1 MNINNGLG
9 SKNMKRRSK
18 SDTLETDRQTDRQRE
33 TDRQIETDRQ
43 TDRQTETRHTHRE
56 RKKRELS

>member
-18 SDTLETDRQTDRQRE
+18 SDTLERQTDRGRQTE
-33 TDRQIETDRQ
+33 GDRQIETERR
-43 TDRQTETRHTHRE
+43 TDRQTETRTDRQTD
-56 RKKRELS
+56 